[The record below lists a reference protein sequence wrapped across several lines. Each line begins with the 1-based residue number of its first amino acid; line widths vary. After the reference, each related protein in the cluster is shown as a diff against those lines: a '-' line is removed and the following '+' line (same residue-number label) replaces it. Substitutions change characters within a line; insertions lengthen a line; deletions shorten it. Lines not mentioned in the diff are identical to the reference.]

1 MKIKNKIYQFI
12 VSIVLVVSLL
22 AGAIVPANTIVKA
35 DDNNPTIWTSYEQSN
50 GVVTIHYYG
59 TGITNLSS
67 YQMLIK
73 YDNEKLSYKE
83 CKFSSELGSTITSA
97 KESLENCRPME
108 KPDG

>member
-1 MKIKNKIYQFI
+1 MKIKNKFYNFI
-12 VSIVLVVSLL
+12 VSIILVVSLL
-22 AGAIVPANTIVKA
+22 AGTIVPANTIVKA

-83 CKFSSELGSTITSA
+83 CKFSSELGSNNNISQ
-97 KESLENCRPME
+97 KRVSQL
-108 KPDG
+108 K

>member
-35 DDNNPTIWTSYEQSN
+35 DTNPRIWTSYEQSN

-83 CKFSSELGSTITSA
+83 
-97 KESLENCRPME
+97 
-108 KPDG
+108 